1 MVVGSPVETP
11 LQEPKRM
18 PDPTTEVI
26 EAPPEASPA
35 IEEAPSSAEPELNPE
50 DAQPIVQALI
60 DLGMTPQEVSE
71 GMDGRVSMRTIYR
84 WMKGECL
91 PQNMSNLQALIDLG
105 LSKGVDIA

>member
-1 MVVGSPVETP
+1 
-11 LQEPKRM
+11 M
-18 PDPTTEVI
+18 PDPTTET
-26 EAPPEASPA
+26 EAAEVAEALPASSEPEQNPA
-35 IEEAPSSAEPELNPE
+35 ESGLNPEEPELNPE

-91 PQNMSNLQALIDLG
+91 PQNMSNLRALIDLG
-105 LSKGVDIA
+105 LAKGIDIA